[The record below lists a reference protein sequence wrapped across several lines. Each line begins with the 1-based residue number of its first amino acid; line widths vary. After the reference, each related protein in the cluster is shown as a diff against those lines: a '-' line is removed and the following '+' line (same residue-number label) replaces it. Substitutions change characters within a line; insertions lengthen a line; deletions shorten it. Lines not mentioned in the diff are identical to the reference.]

1 VLYNIVD
8 DEPAAMRDL
17 VPYLAEIVGA
27 PAPTTIPASTAARAA
42 GEQVVYYGTQLRGA
56 SNAKARRG
64 LGFEPRYRTWR
75 EGFRA
80 TFGPAAE
87 T

>member
-1 VLYNIVD
+1 
-8 DEPAAMRDL
+8 MRDR
-17 VPYLAEIVGA
+17 VPYLADLLGA
-27 PAPTTIPASTAARAA
+27 PAPTTIPASEAARLA

-56 SNAKARRG
+56 SNAKARRR

-80 TFGPAAE
+80 TFSPA
-87 T
+87 